1 MKNSSPGW
9 DCISPKIVKQTYRYF
24 LVPHVHVSNMSILL
38 GVFPDE
44 LKIAKVIP
52 LYKGGESKLLVNY
65 RPVSVLPVF
74 SKVFE
79 RLMYNRIFEFINEND
94 VIYNLQFGFR
104 KNHSTAMALTLLN
117 EKISKALYDG
127 EYVLGVFLDFS
138 KAFDTVNHDILLH
151 KLYAYGI
158 RGVAHDWMKSYLL
171 SRVHYVVYNDVES
184 IKSDI
189 TCGVPQGYILGPL
202 LFLLYINDM
211 ASVSFISYVI
221 CG

>member
-1 MKNSSPGW
+1 
-9 DCISPKIVKQTYRYF
+9 
-24 LVPHVHVSNMSILL
+24 MSILH

-79 RLMYNRIFEFINEND
+79 RLMYNRILEFINEND

-104 KNHSTAMALTLLN
+104 KNHWTAMALTLLN
-117 EKISKALYDG
+117 DKISKALYDG

-138 KAFDTVNHDILLH
+138 KAFDTVNHDILLQ

-158 RGVAHDWMKSYLL
+158 RGVAHDWMKSYLS
-171 SRVHYVVYNDVES
+171 SRVQYVVYNDVES
-184 IKSDI
+184 IKTDI
-189 TCGVPQGYILGPL
+189 TCGVPQGSILGPL

-211 ASVSFISYVI
+211 ASVSDLLFPMLFADDTNVFLNGRDVNELVTIMN
-221 CG
+221 GELL

>member
-1 MKNSSPGW
+1 
-9 DCISPKIVKQTYRYF
+9 
-24 LVPHVHVSNMSILL
+24 MSILH

-52 LYKGGESKLLVNY
+52 LYKGSESKLLVNY

-79 RLMYNRIFEFINEND
+79 RLMYNRILEFINEND

-104 KNHSTAMALTLLN
+104 KNHSTAMALPLLN
-117 EKISKALYDG
+117 DKISKALYDG

-158 RGVAHDWMKSYLL
+158 RGVAHDWMKSYLS
-171 SRVHYVVYNDVES
+171 SRVQYVVYNDVES
-184 IKSDI
+184 IKNDI
-189 TCGVPQGYILGPL
+189 MYGVPQGSILRPL

-211 ASVSFISYVI
+211 ASVSEDDTNVFLNGRDVN
-221 CG
+221 